1 MFCLL
6 WRCAGQAAHL
16 QKQQAFPIL
25 LDSSSIPIL
34 HFRYSC
40 VLVEYLHIEQVSI
53 VSSVRMQKPNPG
65 GWSPVASTATFLS
78 IPAELR
84 LATYNHLFSDIA
96 ATLGPRLL
104 VEYHICDKTHEVTID
119 INRFHGQVRT
129 TELTPMFRT
138 CKTFHEEA
146 LPLLYNHVKFIVSLR
161 PSEKPLHLSPVI
173 RDQFAHA
180 KLLALTISVAI
191 PCQSVPN
198 SEVKTR
204 KRRNSWDG
212 GSSVT
217 TNDPARDA
225 PGSSTRTRSN
235 SWAGPAPTR
244 MCFITYLRRLDALL
258 QAFNHGENL
267 RVLAIYV
274 TNTDQRLTA
283 QDIELILRHIE
294 AGVKVGKKCY
304 VVLYLDRQT
313 ERLVSHDRIGRFLHQ
328 IQ

>member
-6 WRCAGQAAHL
+6 WRRAGQATHL
-16 QKQQAFPIL
+16 QNKNHFPYFSIRAAFPYCPFVTRL
-25 LDSSSIPIL
+25 FSI
-34 HFRYSC
+34 
-40 VLVEYLHIEQVSI
+40 EYLHIEQVSI
-53 VSSVRMQKPNPG
+53 VSSVRMETPNPG

-104 VEYHICDKTHEVTID
+104 VEYHICDKTHEVTTD

-138 CKTFHEEA
+138 CRTIHEEA
-146 LPLLYNHVKFIVSLR
+146 QPLLYDHIKFIVSLR
-161 PSEKPLHLSPVI
+161 PSEKPLDLSPVI

-198 SEVKTR
+198 SEAKTR
-204 KRRNSWDG
+204 KRRDSWDS
-212 GSSVT
+212 GSSVA
-217 TNDPARDA
+217 TNDPATGA

-235 SWAGPAPTR
+235 SWHGPAPTR
-244 MCFITYLRRLDALL
+244 MCFIAYLRRLDALL
-258 QAFNHGENL
+258 EAFNHGENL
-267 RVLAIYV
+267 RVLAIYL
-274 TNTDQRLTA
+274 TNTDRRLTA
-283 QDIELILRHIE
+283 HCIELILRRIE
-294 AGVKVGKKCY
+294 DGVKVGKKCY

-313 ERLVSHDRIGRFLHQ
+313 KRLVSHDRIGRFLHQ